1 MYKSRIAAASPISDR
16 HPAGGG
22 HMQPTELFRASGIQ
36 TIVSSA
42 SLTEASVLSMDV
54 HLQNDL
60 MALVLVSTWSYIQRS

>member
-1 MYKSRIAAASPISDR
+1 
-16 HPAGGG
+16 
-22 HMQPTELFRASGIQ
+22 MQPTELFRASGIQ